1 MVMTE
6 VHSHR
11 RAHTHPPY
19 NKHGYLQDMVFSNQ
33 SVQYLAPG
41 NTLPVVGTWTFMP
54 LYFIIPL
61 QQLVLKLLLL
71 AGFSSLTFMSVTHS
85 GDGNPHKIEVRMRF
99 NNKMK
104 QTVMTR
110 CRALA
115 QV

>member
-1 MVMTE
+1 
-6 VHSHR
+6 
-11 RAHTHPPY
+11 
-19 NKHGYLQDMVFSNQ
+19 MVFSNQ

-71 AGFSSLTFMSVTHS
+71 AGFSSLRFMSVTHS
-85 GDGNPHKIEVRMRF
+85 GDENPHKIEVRMRF